1 MSVENGT
8 RYGSDE
14 APELDPQGV
23 AIIIP
28 ALDEAT
34 NLREL
39 LPDLIAANYGQV
51 LVCDNGSS
59 DDTREVVESSGA
71 TWIYEARRGYGAAC
85 WAGMQRLDAA
95 SDVVV
100 FLDADLT
107 HDHGRIADLVQPIH
121 DGEQDLVIAARTERD
136 AGSMTFPQRFANW
149 LFPFLIRVGWG
160 HRFEDLGPFRA
171 IRREALEAIDMKDRA
186 FGWTIEMQIRA
197 VELKLRILE
206 IPIRCRARRH
216 GKSKISG
223 TIKGVILA
231 AYWIVRT
238 CGSLYL
244 TRGRRQSQSTVPPAS
259 AARQATGS
267 GLRAATPDSCELRP
281 ERSGSGSA

>member
-1 MSVENGT
+1 MESPARDPAGRNGGV
-8 RYGSDE
+8 R
-14 APELDPQGV
+14 PEDV

-28 ALDEAT
+28 ALDEAA

-39 LPDLIAANYGQV
+39 LPDLIAAGYGQV

-71 TWIYEARRGYGAAC
+71 TWVYEPQRGYGAAC
-85 WAGMQRLDAA
+85 WAGMQHLSDAG
-95 SDVVV
+95 SVIV

-107 HDHGRIADLVQPIH
+107 HDHNRIADLVSPIQA
-121 DGEQDLVIAARTERD
+121 GEQDMVIAARTQRD

-149 LFPFLIRVGWG
+149 LFPFLIRAGWG

-171 IRREALEAIDMKDRA
+171 IRRESLGAIGMTDRA

-197 VELKLRILE
+197 VELNLRILE
-206 IPIRCRARRH
+206 IPIRCRARRR

-223 TIKGVILA
+223 TVKGVILA

-244 TRGRRQSQSTVPPAS
+244 TRGRRREGAEAS
-259 AARQATGS
+259 PNSADRSVTERRRKALLRRGHARREE
-267 GLRAATPDSCELRP
+267 RADSK
-281 ERSGSGSA
+281 SA